1 MFNLHQ
7 NKYELYFYFLLFA
20 VYCVIRFIK
29 IKVDDI
35 RRIRPGMGLAPKF
48 YQKILGKK
56 LLKKVVKGQAVSF
69 QDFE

>member
-1 MFNLHQ
+1 MKDLPNGH
-7 NKYELYFYFLLFA
+7 
-20 VYCVIRFIK
+20 VIK
-29 IKVDDI
+29 ADDI